1 VIPIAGTV
9 NVARIQALHKAVA
22 LELENEDWFAIWSES
37 MGQKFLKKRFITT
50 NTI

>member
-9 NVARIQALHKAVA
+9 NARIQALHKAVA
-22 LELENEDWFAIWSES
+22 LELENEDWFATES
-37 MGQKFLKKRFITT
+37 MGQKFLKKRFITA